1 MASSEVLDRDLLFRK
16 MKTKPD
22 NKVLL
27 PVACLPRP
35 LLLLYAD
42 ESCILVMLH
51 FNFSRASP
59 RCTFGFVSLHGIECA
74 ACI

>member
-1 MASSEVLDRDLLFRK
+1 MASDEVLDRDLLFRK

-27 PVACLPRP
+27 PVACLSRP

-42 ESCILVMLH
+42 ESCILVICAGADPVSQDGRVVH
-51 FNFSRASP
+51 FAWSWCEQS
-59 RCTFGFVSLHGIECA
+59 SLD
-74 ACI
+74 